1 MHDVLP
7 HDTVAAACSLAPH
20 IRAVRDE
27 LEAMRRIP
35 PALAEAIARA
45 GFFQLYLPRTM
56 GGPELSRVDDSVMCS
71 KRLRQRSPYRKGKYS
86 TRFAKSSGSPT
97 RARVSKSLMH

>member
-1 MHDVLP
+1 MHDVLS
-7 HDTVAAACSLAPH
+7 HDAVAAARGLALH

-45 GFFQLYLPRTM
+45 G
-56 GGPELSRVDDSVMCS
+56 
-71 KRLRQRSPYRKGKYS
+71 RSWR
-86 TRFAKSSGSPT
+86 R
-97 RARVSKSLMH
+97 

>member
-1 MHDVLP
+1 MPDVLS
-7 HDTVAAACSLAPH
+7 HDTVAAARGLAPH

-45 GFFQLYLPRTM
+45 GLFQLYLPRAM
-56 GGPELSRVDDSVMCS
+56 GGPELAP
-71 KRLRQRSPYRKGKYS
+71 LTALP
-86 TRFAKSSGSPT
+86 
-97 RARVSKSLMH
+97 